1 MPLSDG
7 QIKAAQARWEL
18 ELAILQEEEKRLM
31 RALEEISRDEVALPL
46 ELLNRLKAA
55 RSQCDKAFQ
64 LLMASMEARGEAAPA
79 IRDQ

>member
-18 ELAILQEEEKRLM
+18 ELTILQEEEKRLM
-31 RALEEISRDEVALPL
+31 AALEEYSRDGTALPP

-55 RSQCDKAFQ
+55 RSQCNRAFQ
-64 LLMASMEARGEAAPA
+64 LLITTMEERASRAAR
-79 IRDQ
+79 